1 MKVAIPDLL
10 NDAAM
15 FEWAG
20 VNIGE
25 EEAYLLMKSLK
36 VR

>member
-1 MKVAIPDLL
+1 
-10 NDAAM
+10 M